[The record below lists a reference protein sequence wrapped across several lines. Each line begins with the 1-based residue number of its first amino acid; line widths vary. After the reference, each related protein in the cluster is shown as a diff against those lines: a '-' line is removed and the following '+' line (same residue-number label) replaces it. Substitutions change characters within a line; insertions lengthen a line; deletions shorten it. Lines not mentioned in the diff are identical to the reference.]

1 MNNNQNNNG
10 YNNSNGNSNEVF
22 TPSTRSAY
30 KFFNSNSS
38 VDNTALSFTFWNCL
52 LKISMNPII
61 VQEGSANKVDTN
73 NHVDIYLSPAK
84 AQMLL
89 HCIKT
94 FRATPDAYNNIGV
107 NTNKGIIYIANGE
120 KTFGVKG
127 TFLVINIINNDTGE
141 KEAEAAYEFN
151 TKDIYGITDFNN
163 ANDFSKY
170 YGYSNDIELDMIETL
185 LINFVSAYTNAVAS
199 SILEANKYNDARQ
212 FSFIKDAREKL
223 GISKNDGNKNYNKS
237 SWFNN
242 NNGNSSSSTV
252 SSESPKNN
260 TVEYEEVMNDIAS
273 IMD

>member
-1 MNNNQNNNG
+1 MTTNNQTNNG
-10 YNNSNGNSNEVF
+10 NGNNNEVF
-22 TPSTRSAY
+22 TPSTRSAF
-30 KFFNSNSS
+30 KFFNSSSS

-73 NHVDIYLSPAK
+73 NHVDIYLSPSK

-94 FRATPDAYNNIGV
+94 FRANPDAYTNIGV
-107 NTNKGIIYIANGE
+107 NTNKGIIFIANGS
-120 KTFGVKG
+120 KMFNVKG
-127 TFLVINIINNDTGE
+127 TFLVINIINNETGE

-151 TKDIYGITDFNN
+151 SKDIYGITDFNN
-163 ANDFSKY
+163 ANDFTKY
-170 YGYSNDIELDMIETL
+170 YDYSNDIELDMIESL
-185 LINFVSAYTNAVAS
+185 LKNFIDAYTNAVAS

-223 GISKNDGNKNYNKS
+223 GIPRNENKGNKYNNNS

-242 NNGNSSSSTV
+242 NNGNSSTV

-260 TVEYEEVMNDIAS
+260 TVDYDDVMSDIAS
-273 IMD
+273 LMD